1 MSLSLSSRFDGSA
14 CVACD
19 VLGAMCSVCAPVD
32 AARVRA
38 AREMSVPVVGSPVF
52 GDAATDALVARL
64 GCSAP
69 VPSYALPADV
79 VSALRE
85 AEGRLSGDE
94 QFYALR
100 CSEACDALEF
110 LNENSVADG
119 FVLEWV
125 DGDLVVSRV
134 GMREWEAEEAY
145 DDMLNECYP
154 VVSLGGY
161 DYDHARAFKSVD
173 PIAYRCG
180 MLDWLDS
187 EGIEL
192 L

>member
-100 CSEACDALEF
+100 CSEACDADGGCRGCDGSSEPWELPC
-110 LNENSVADG
+110 VAC
-119 FVLEWV
+119 
-125 DGDLVVSRV
+125 
-134 GMREWEAEEAY
+134 GMPF
-145 DDMLNECYP
+145 C
-154 VVSLGGY
+154 LGGREACPSGPAGSGS
-161 DYDHARAFKSVD
+161 D
-173 PIAYRCG
+173 
-180 MLDWLDS
+180 LW
-187 EGIEL
+187 
-192 L
+192 

>member
-1 MSLSLSSRFDGSA
+1 MFDSVGCVFDGTSGQ
-14 CVACD
+14 VFND
-19 VLGAMCSVCAPVD
+19 V
-32 AARVRA
+32 
-38 AREMSVPVVGSPVF
+38 
-52 GDAATDALVARL
+52 RL
-64 GCSAP
+64 IRLA
-69 VPSYALPADV
+69 
-79 VSALRE
+79 E
-85 AEGRLSGDE
+85 AEGMEISADE
-94 QFYALR
+94 SRAIDAYAAGEGWFVAATTGAR
-100 CSEACDALEF
+100 VAVADYFGHSADFACDALEF